1 MSPRFTFDDDE
12 QIPVEASA
20 DQRELLRLAR
30 VVRSELQKRV
40 EDLGCMTPAE
50 MGEFLDALDKL
61 QDLHVWASLHD
72 DRVSFLREKYQQT
85 SWCDD

>member
-1 MSPRFTFDDDE
+1 MDARFRLDDE
-12 QIPVEASA
+12 LIETSA

-30 VVRSELQKRV
+30 LVRSELFQRIQDV
-40 EDLGCMTPAE
+40 GCMTPAE

-72 DRVSFLREKYQQT
+72 DRIASNRERLQRST
-85 SWCDD
+85 WCTD